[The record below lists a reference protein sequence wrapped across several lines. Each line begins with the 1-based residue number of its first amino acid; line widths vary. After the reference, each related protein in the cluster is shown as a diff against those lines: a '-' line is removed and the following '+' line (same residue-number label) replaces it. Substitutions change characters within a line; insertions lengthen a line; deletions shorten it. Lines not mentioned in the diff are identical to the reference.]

1 MGKAPKALTIPR
13 AHFVCPSCHGTG
25 KVHPI
30 DGPGLRKLRQ
40 EAGIS
45 VRALAGRLEISP
57 MYLSDLELGR
67 RQFSEKLAERFVEEC
82 NRGQLVS

>member
-1 MGKAPKALTIPR
+1 
-13 AHFVCPSCHGTG
+13 
-25 KVHPI
+25 
-30 DGPGLRKLRQ
+30 
-40 EAGIS
+40 
-45 VRALAGRLEISP
+45 